1 MNWTKSISLSAAA
14 ILMATPAFA
23 NNKLAAGQVTFT
35 KDVLPILQENCQ
47 ECHRPDGANLG
58 GMIAPMAFITYE
70 DARPWAKAIA
80 KEITAR
86 NMPPW
91 DASPEF
97 EGVFKNERVLTEDEI
112 NTIVAWTQTGA
123 KRGNPA
129 DAPEPRVF
137 PETGGWQI
145 GTPDLV
151 LSMPE
156 KYFVED
162 DVEDIYVDFYA
173 EVTEEMLPEPRY
185 IKAIEFKPGSPVVH
199 HIISDPLGG
208 IAPGNGPTYFPEGYG
223 KVLKPGARVSF
234 EMHYHKETGPG
245 TGVWDQSQAA
255 VKFYPVGYK
264 PEHEVRMAMLG
275 NFDFEIPAGD
285 PNYTETAEEAFKRDT
300 EILSYTP
307 HMHLRGKSAH
317 YTAHLPDGTNEVL
330 LDVPAYDFNWQTTYW
345 YKEPKVLPAGS
356 QLEVALTWDN
366 SAENPNNPDPTKNVR
381 FGEPT
386 TAEMMFGFVQ
396 YAFVEEPEG
405 LSLDL
410 MNSYVGDY
418 AVGPMKFHVGGWSGQ
433 LSVYFQNREFSLTY
447 EGPNKF
453 SIAGVGVEFTFV
465 PDDDGSFNTLKV
477 KMGEQTHEAK
487 RVATAEHTEDT
498 D

>member
-14 ILMATPAFA
+14 LMMATPAFA
-23 NNKLAAGQVTFT
+23 NNKVNAGQVTFS

-58 GMIAPMAFITYE
+58 GMIAPMAFTTYE

-80 KEITAR
+80 KEVSAR

-91 DASPEF
+91 DATPEF
-97 EGVFKNERVLTEDEI
+97 HGVFKNERVLTEEEI
-112 NTIVAWTQTGA
+112 DTVVAWAKTGA

-129 DAPEPRVF
+129 DAPEPLVF

-145 GTPDLV
+145 GEPDLV
-151 LSMPE
+151 MSMPE
-156 KYFVED
+156 KYFVKD
-162 DVEDIYVDFYA
+162 DVEDIYVNFYD
-173 EVTEEMLPEPRY
+173 VITEEELPEPRY
-185 IKAIEFKPGSPVVH
+185 IKAIEFRPGSPVVH

-208 IAPGNGPTYFPEGYG
+208 IAPGNGPTIYPEGYG

-234 EMHYHKETGPG
+234 EMHYHKEAGAG
-245 TGVWDQSQAA
+245 TGVWDQSYAA
-255 VKFYPVGYK
+255 VTFYPKGYV

-275 NFDFEIPAGD
+275 NFEFEIPAGD
-285 PNYTETAEEAFKRDT
+285 PNYTAKAEESFNRDT
-300 EILSYTP
+300 QILSYTP
-307 HMHLRGKSAH
+307 HMHLRGKAAL
-317 YTAHLPDGTNEVL
+317 YTAHTPDGKEEVL

-345 YKEPKVLPAGS
+345 YNDPKVLPAGS
-356 QLEVALTWDN
+356 RMELVTTWDN
-366 SAENPNNPDPTKNVR
+366 SENNPYNPDPNQTVTW
-381 FGEPT
+381 GEPT
-386 TAEMMFGFVQ
+386 TDEMMFGFVQ

-405 LSLDL
+405 LSLEL
-410 MNSYVGDY
+410 MEGYTGEY
-418 AVGPMKFHVGGWSGQ
+418 AVGPMKFQVGGWNGQ
-433 LSVYFQNREFSLTY
+433 LSVYFQNREFSLSF
-447 EGPNKF
+447 ESLHKF

-465 PDDDGSFNTLKV
+465 PDEDGSVNTLKV

-487 RVATAEHTEDT
+487 RVETAEHTEDT